1 MTYVRDGTVV
11 ELNSSVKAER
21 CAGIGVSLPIPYS
34 CDAKLNE
41 KGVALIAEVASLQ
54 LTKPAW
60 YLKNGLQLRRV
71 ETAEYRMTGAISRRE

>member
-1 MTYVRDGTVV
+1 MACRFLQENQLDFCVYRVLLLSHWRT
-11 ELNSSVKAER
+11 S
-21 CAGIGVSLPIPYS
+21 PIPYS